1 MISTTTTTTKYLDKL
16 DASMEDSVLDN
27 TVILGV
33 RDLTIDSSRSGLA
46 GNSVTSAPKQEYHP
60 KRVNETALRGAQ
72 KRSSRG
78 AHHGSNV
85 RGTTNWFK
93 DEDVRVEES
102 MLAVLNGIKHRGGI
116 KMCMDSAGRWR
127 IAWGQLQDGTRS
139 RTAHF

>member
-1 MISTTTTTTKYLDKL
+1 MISTTTTTTNNLDKL
-16 DASMEDSVLDN
+16 GGSTEDSVLDN
-27 TVILGV
+27 AVTFGV
-33 RDLTIDSSRSGLA
+33 RNLTINSSRSGLA
-46 GNSVTSAPKQEYHP
+46 GNSVTSPRKQEYYP
-60 KRVNETALRGAQ
+60 NRVTETALRGVQ

-85 RGTTNWFK
+85 RGTANWFK
-93 DEDVRVEES
+93 HKDTSVDES
-102 MLAVLNGIKHRGGI
+102 MLAVLNGINHREGI